1 MQRKSTKRNLK
12 ILIWVLILV
21 HVIITFFSVIISQ
34 VAITKPSLDFG
45 FCNLPSNYHI
55 LDDIVIQESNKADFS
70 TGTSVS
76 FHIPAPMNI
85 EFQPNTGFSIAMSGG
100 NISSVVTTVSALN
113 VIIQFN
119 CSAQTKIDRLTISG
133 LSVRAVNTSGTT
145 IMKRNGGN
153 AIINGMSNNT
163 ELTGNIISTQLV
175 SGLYRTVTNLSGN
188 LDWYQNSTW
197 ECGLVPPNDGTA
209 DVIIRGYNGAF
220 SSGNVVL
227 FSGNTT
233 IKSIQIESN
242 ANFSP
247 AHGNGFVF
255 TVKNSFTILS
265 GGFLRQRN
273 WIQSGLNTIKI
284 GGNFINHGEMLTDG
298 TNNAYD
304 LSIELNGVVP
314 QSIYGSGIFRMIGNG
329 NATSSLIISNMLGV
343 TLKSNFSTQGN
354 YTDPGQVVV
363 DGYLLFDSEQNQFT
377 GSGSLILNGKTT
389 LRASTFNE
397 HFAMT
402 GIKTIGSASTIE
414 FTHPSSLIGSMNIP
428 SLYLN
433 NLILSV
439 GNIGKLELNNTVSVG
454 GTLTMNTGIIQTNG
468 NILEL
473 GTSTTNLG
481 ALNHV
486 SGMINGKFKRWFA
499 GTNSGNSSGLFP
511 LSDLSS
517 QYFRFVL
524 IEYIENTVGGSLQA
538 EWITN
543 PMGNDFDQG
552 PVQTNCDGNFT
563 INKTASGY
571 WNINPS
577 NGITTNE
584 NKKYKITLKADG
596 ITDFSNACHI
606 TSLKKEGVLPW
617 SSTGIHVDNQGSA
630 SSPLVQRIDATG
642 WSNWGF
648 AGDEQ
653 PLPVELIDFYC
664 KKTHNKMYVHWST
677 ISEFNSMLFELFRSF
692 DGEEWLY
699 VDSKF
704 AAGMSNEKIEYQI
717 IDTMHVDHVYYL
729 LKQIDLDGKTKTY
742 GPISSH
748 SNFSD
753 LINFYVY
760 SIPNQTNFKLS
771 VINPYGPIQPEF
783 IIKDFLGRT
792 VQTIKISLH
801 SGFNDFFINTENLD
815 SGVYYL
821 SMISGVKMFKTIR
834 YVLLK

>member
-1 MQRKSTKRNLK
+1 
-12 ILIWVLILV
+12 
-21 HVIITFFSVIISQ
+21 
-34 VAITKPSLDFG
+34 
-45 FCNLPSNYHI
+45 
-55 LDDIVIQESNKADFS
+55 
-70 TGTSVS
+70 
-76 FHIPAPMNI
+76 
-85 EFQPNTGFSIAMSGG
+85 
-100 NISSVVTTVSALN
+100 
-113 VIIQFN
+113 
-119 CSAQTKIDRLTISG
+119 
-133 LSVRAVNTSGTT
+133 
-145 IMKRNGGN
+145 
-153 AIINGMSNNT
+153 
-163 ELTGNIISTQLV
+163 
-175 SGLYRTVTNLSGN
+175 
-188 LDWYQNSTW
+188 
-197 ECGLVPPNDGTA
+197 
-209 DVIIRGYNGAF
+209 
-220 SSGNVVL
+220 
-227 FSGNTT
+227 
-233 IKSIQIESN
+233 
-242 ANFSP
+242 
-247 AHGNGFVF
+247 
-255 TVKNSFTILS
+255 
-265 GGFLRQRN
+265 
-273 WIQSGLNTIKI
+273 
-284 GGNFINHGEMLTDG
+284 
-298 TNNAYD
+298 
-304 LSIELNGVVP
+304 
-314 QSIYGSGIFRMIGNG
+314 
-329 NATSSLIISNMLGV
+329 
-343 TLKSNFSTQGN
+343 
-354 YTDPGQVVV
+354 
-363 DGYLLFDSEQNQFT
+363 
-377 GSGSLILNGKTT
+377 
-389 LRASTFNE
+389 
-397 HFAMT
+397 
-402 GIKTIGSASTIE
+402 
-414 FTHPSSLIGSMNIP
+414 
-428 SLYLN
+428 
-433 NLILSV
+433 
-439 GNIGKLELNNTVSVG
+439 
-454 GTLTMNTGIIQTNG
+454 
-468 NILEL
+468 
-473 GTSTTNLG
+473 
-481 ALNHV
+481 
-486 SGMINGKFKRWFA
+486 
-499 GTNSGNSSGLFP
+499 
-511 LSDLSS
+511 
-517 QYFRFVL
+517 
-524 IEYIENTVGGSLQA
+524 
-538 EWITN
+538 
-543 PMGNDFDQG
+543 MGNDFDQG

-664 KKTHNKMYVHWST
+664 KKTHDKMYVHWST

-821 SMISGVKMFKTIR
+821 SMISGAKMFKTIR